1 MARHVGEECRYRP
14 CCLHSGLNS
23 DYQKRNPWKAQDQQT
38 AGVEVQIPRM
48 RRGIRNKRT
57 RTRTRTRMRI
67 WRWAEQRRK
76 EMSGNLQWSA

>member
-1 MARHVGEECRYRP
+1 MARHAGMEECRHRP
-14 CCLHSGLNS
+14 CCLHSDS
-23 DYQKRNPWKAQDQQT
+23 DSEYQKRNPWKVQDQQT
-38 AGVEVQIPRM
+38 TGVEVRIPRM

-57 RTRTRTRMRI
+57 RTRI